1 MKKINLNGLKN
12 VLSPKEM
19 KTNYNMKPYRTFF
32 VILFS
37 LTILIACKQKQQETE
52 DKTIFIPLAE
62 KKDMDIYDLFEDIKY
77 IALETNDS
85 SLLTGISSS
94 SFSKLILKNGYIYTS
109 DVSIPLIIFDENGK
123 WIRTIEHKG
132 PGPGEYLNLSQFAV
146 SNNKEIAIVDASL
159 KKILF
164 YSWEGRFLAS
174 STFHG
179 DYQQPRS
186 AFYLNDSLLVVY
198 TPSGQSEG
206 FQFHIL
212 NRNTLDFINSY
223 WPTYARQYS
232 VGVVN
237 FFVEF
242 QGKYIFYSPLNP
254 HIYEL
259 TADSET
265 LRYTINVGGKISPDD
280 YWDIKDMSWTE
291 IREKNMWEHLY
302 NDHREKGYIDNI
314 MFFSEA
320 DETIILKFSDLKNTF
335 DGTYA
340 LIDKKTHNSVLFD
353 KITFDSHLNW
363 KPPTMFCTSDGI
375 VVIPI
380 PADILLES
388 GEGEI
393 RKMFPN
399 LLEDDNPILCIGK
412 LR

>member
-1 MKKINLNGLKN
+1 MRLYHTVFTMLFYLTFLI
-12 VLSPKEM
+12 SC
-19 KTNYNMKPYRTFF
+19 KP
-32 VILFS
+32 
-37 LTILIACKQKQQETE
+37 KQQETK

-62 KKDMDIYDLFEDIKY
+62 KKNLAIDDLFKDVKY

-85 SLLTGISSS
+85 SLLTDITSA

-109 DVSIPLIIFDENGK
+109 DISIPLIIFDENGK
-123 WIRTIEHKG
+123 WIRTIDHKG
-132 PGPGEYLNLSQFAV
+132 QGPGEYLNLSQFAV

-174 STFHG
+174 STFQG
-179 DYQQPRS
+179 NDQRPRS
-186 AFYLNDSLLVVY
+186 AFYLNNSLLVVY
-198 TPSGQSEG
+198 TPPGQSVG

-212 NRNTLDFINSY
+212 DRNTLDFINSY

-232 VGVVN
+232 VGAVN

-291 IREKNMWEHLY
+291 IREKNMWEYLY

-320 DETIILKFSDLKNTF
+320 DETILLQFSDSKDTF
-335 DGTYA
+335 DGPYA
-340 LIDKKTHNSVLFD
+340 FINKESRNSVLFD
-353 KITFDSHLNW
+353 KITFDSHLSW
-363 KPPTMFCTSDGI
+363 KPPIMFCTSDGI

-380 PADILLES
+380 PAEILLES

-393 RKMFPN
+393 RKMFPT